1 MRMLGIDPG
10 LSATGWG
17 LVSTDRLR
25 LSHHSYGII
34 RSTARDADTNRLAA
48 IADQLEKI
56 ISEEKPEAAI
66 IEEIFVVNNPR
77 SALRLGMARGVAVMV
92 CGRAKLPLYE
102 ISARRVKQA
111 VTGTGKAD
119 KKQVCQMVAR
129 LLNIKTPPSDAGDA
143 LAMAIAGLQGDRSKL
158 ASAENISSPSN
169 GLEQAI
175 AAALARQDRLD

>member
-10 LSATGWG
+10 LGATGWG
-17 LVSTDRLR
+17 LVSMEGLR
-25 LSHHSYGII
+25 LCHHNHGII
-34 RSTARDADTNRLAA
+34 RSTAREADTHRLAA

-119 KKQVCQMVAR
+119 KKQVSQMVAR
-129 LLNIKTPPSDAGDA
+129 LLNIKAPPSDAGDA
-143 LAMAIAGLQGDRSKL
+143 LAMAIAGLQGNSTKL
-158 ASAENISSPSN
+158 ASAEHTATPST

-175 AAALARQDRLD
+175 AAALARQGTHS

>member
-1 MRMLGIDPG
+1 
-10 LSATGWG
+10 
-17 LVSTDRLR
+17 
-25 LSHHSYGII
+25 
-34 RSTARDADTNRLAA
+34 
-48 IADQLEKI
+48 
-56 ISEEKPEAAI
+56 
-66 IEEIFVVNNPR
+66 VNNPR

-129 LLNIKTPPSDAGDA
+129 LLNIKAPPSDAGDA

-158 ASAENISSPSN
+158 ASAEHIPSPSN

-175 AAALARQDRLD
+175 AAALARQDRLG